1 VTAHCPEPSVE
12 APKAPEGQP
21 LVVLLGRPNS
31 GKSSLFNRVTGAD
44 AHVGNFPGV
53 TVEILEA
60 EIALP
65 SGKTATI
72 ADLPGLYALDALT
85 DPTTDEGVA
94 RTFLERAEKSGRP
107 VLLAQVVDGTQ
118 IPLGLRLTRDL
129 VARKLPL
136 LLLVTQRDV
145 LDRDHQRVD
154 LPALEKAVGARAIAV
169 SAREPEARGEVLA
182 AIDEALGAG
191 APEAVELS
199 PDELGERVLLT
210 EASETPKRRE
220 RTERI
225 DAWLLHPFLGP
236 ILFLAITTAVFAA
249 VFLIADPVTSILDAA
264 TGAISAR
271 LVAWLGEGKL
281 SSFLTAGVL
290 GGAGTVLSFMPQ
302 IVILTLALELLEA
315 TGYLARGAFIVDRL
329 LQLLGL
335 SGRSFF
341 PLLMGHACAVPA
353 ITATRIVRD
362 PRERL
367 TAILVIP
374 LMTCSARI
382 PTYALILGTFF
393 AHRSALFKS
402 SIFVALYFAGIL
414 AGLVASL
421 VLRRTAT
428 RGRSLPLVLEMPAY
442 RAPQARVVARN
453 AGRAA
458 SRFLR
463 DVGSTIL
470 IASIALW
477 ALLSVPMPGS
487 SAPAT
492 TPAVATA
499 SAPAAPAPRPIER
512 SIAAG
517 IGRALEPVTAPL
529 GFDWRLNVGL
539 IGSFGA
545 RELMVG
551 TMGVIM
557 GIENASDDPAP
568 LSKRLREAKRPD
580 GSPAYTT
587 ATAIALLVFF
597 VIACQCMSTVAA
609 IRRETK
615 TWRWPAFV
623 LAYTYVLAYVAALVA
638 HRIAIA

>member
-1 VTAHCPEPSVE
+1 MTAHCPD
-12 APKAPEGQP
+12 PKAVAPAADGARP

-65 SGKTATI
+65 SGKVATI

-94 RTFLERAEKSGRP
+94 RTFVERAEQSGRP

-129 VARKLPL
+129 VARGLPL

-145 LDRDHQRVD
+145 LDRDGQRVD
-154 LPALEKAVGARAIAV
+154 VEALAKAVGARAIAV

-182 AIDEALGAG
+182 AIDEALSAR
-191 APEAVELS
+191 APYGVEFV
-199 PDELGERVLLT
+199 PDELGERVLLS
-210 EASETPKRRE
+210 EASEAPKRRA
-220 RTERI
+220 RTEQI
-225 DAWLLHPFLGP
+225 DAWLLHPILGP

-264 TGAISAR
+264 TGAVSAR
-271 LVAWLGEGKL
+271 VVAWLGEGKL
-281 SSFLTAGVL
+281 ASFLTAGVL
-290 GGAGTVLSFMPQ
+290 GGAGTVLAFMPQ

-374 LMTCSARI
+374 LMACSARI

-402 SIFVALYFAGIL
+402 GIFVALYFTGIL
-414 AGLVASL
+414 AGLAASL

-470 IASIALW
+470 IVSIALW

-487 SAPAT
+487 SAPAASAS
-492 TPAVATA
+492 PGAVATETA
-499 SAPAAPAPRPIER
+499 APRPIER

-529 GFDWRLNVGL
+529 GFDWRINVGL

-557 GIENASDDPAP
+557 GIENADDDPAP

-587 ATAIALLVFF
+587 ASGLALLAFF
-597 VIACQCMSTVAA
+597 VIACQCMSTLAA

-623 LAYTYVLAYVAALVA
+623 LAYTYALGYVAALVV
-638 HRIAIA
+638 HRIASL